1 MLANL
6 WDVIVVGG
14 GLAGSVIS
22 NRLYQNDT
30 SLKIL
35 LIEAGEDVS
44 TNTIIPY
51 ADNQSLLVP
60 SPWSWNDTT
69 VPQTSMD
76 NRVIPNP
83 AGKGLGGGT
92 IINSCGWIRGN
103 ENDFDLWAS
112 TVGDSKWSYNGQL
125 PYFRKMEHTYNAS
138 ANPVQHGFVGP
149 MWFASVSSTGRN
161 YPLRDTIKSAWGEAG
176 LLPPADGDANDGTPI
191 GLGELNENRKN
202 GLRELASSAY
212 PLGGVTVL
220 TNTLVAK
227 ILISKVA
234 GSLTATGVKLANGTT
249 FSATRQVVLS
259 AGAYRTPQLLMLS
272 GVGPTAQLKKFGIT
286 QLVNAPAVGTG
297 LADHMLLSLYWKL
310 RPDVAAEG
318 VALGSSNPLF
328 TQPQFGDGVPADWV
342 ATESLPRAALIAA
355 ITKDEGKAPSSSH
368 PLLKTTRS
376 FMETLVIYAAGSA
389 ADPVIAYNGS
399 HITTT
404 LVGLLPTAR
413 GTVTLASTN
422 PADHPIIDP
431 QYFSTE
437 VDKLNFR
444 HGIQRVAQ
452 MFLGTPTGNATI
464 EGETPADG
472 FAPITLSS
480 SDDYLEARARHSSG
494 NTYHP
499 MGTAAMGK
507 VVDKN
512 LNVIG
517 VKNFKIADTS
527 VFPVV
532 ITAHLQQATYAMAE
546 QAAMIIAAA
555 CNY

>member
-22 NRLYQNDT
+22 SRLLQNNT

-51 ADNQSLLVP
+51 ADNQALLVP

-69 VPQTSMD
+69 VPQTGLD

-125 PYFRKMEHTYNAS
+125 PYFRKVEHTWNAS
-138 ANPVQHGFVGP
+138 ANPEEHGFVGP

-161 YPLRDTIKSAWGEAG
+161 YPLRNTIKSAWAEAG
-176 LLPPADGDANDGTPI
+176 LLPPADGDANDGTPL

-212 PLGGVTVL
+212 PLAGVTVL
-220 TNTLVAK
+220 TNTLVGK
-227 ILISKVA
+227 ILISQVA
-234 GSLTATGVKLANGTT
+234 GSLFATGVKLANGTE
-249 FSATRQVVLS
+249 FYAKKQVILS
-259 AGAYRTPQLLMLS
+259 AGAYRTPQLLKLS
-272 GVGPTAQLKKFGIT
+272 GVGPTAELNEFGIK

-297 LADHMLLSLYWKL
+297 LADHMLLTLYWKL
-310 RPDVAAEG
+310 RPEVAAQG
-318 VALGSSNPLF
+318 VALGSTNPLF
-328 TQPQFGDGVPADWV
+328 AEPQFGDGVPADWV
-342 ATESLPRAALIAA
+342 ATESLPTDQLIAA
-355 ITKDEGKAPSSSH
+355 ITKDEGKVPSSSH
-368 PLLKTTRS
+368 PLLATKRS
-376 FMETLVIYAAGSA
+376 FMETLIIYAGASA
-389 ADPVIAYNGS
+389 ADPVIQYNGS
-399 HITTT
+399 HIISTM
-404 LVGLLPTAR
+404 VGLLPTSR
-413 GTVTLASTN
+413 GTVKLASTN

-431 QYFSTE
+431 QYFTTE

-452 MFLGTPTGNATI
+452 LFLGTPTGNATI

-480 SDDYLEARARHSSG
+480 DDDYLNARARHSSE
-494 NTYHP
+494 NSYHP

-507 VVDKN
+507 VVDNN

-517 VKNFKIADTS
+517 VKNLKIADTS

-546 QAAMIIAAA
+546 QAAVIIAAA
-555 CNY
+555 CKN